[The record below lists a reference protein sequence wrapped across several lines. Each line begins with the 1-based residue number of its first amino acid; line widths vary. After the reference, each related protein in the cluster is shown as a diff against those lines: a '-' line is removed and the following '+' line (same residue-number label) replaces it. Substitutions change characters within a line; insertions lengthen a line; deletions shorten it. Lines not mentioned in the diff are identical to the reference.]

1 MNISQKTRLQL
12 SVDIFPFLNG
22 GCATANIGTI
32 TMKKGVLKMNM
43 SDRIQYLR
51 KTKGISQEE
60 LADKVGVSRQA
71 FSKWES
77 EQSTPDLEKVIIMSD
92 FFGVTTDYILKGIE
106 PVNDKEQKSKEIAS
120 KILYISSTA
129 FVAIG
134 LLCAFG
140 GWYELQTMEVV
151 AGSMIIQAV
160 GIIGYFIARILSEE
174 KATFYVSWFNII
186 GITFMPIS
194 MITGYISILVFKQG
208 WVAPYPNGIFHTL
221 TFILLFFVVL
231 VASYTILKKQAK

>member
-1 MNISQKTRLQL
+1 
-12 SVDIFPFLNG
+12 
-22 GCATANIGTI
+22 
-32 TMKKGVLKMNM
+32 MNM

-60 LADKVGVSRQA
+60 LTDKVGVSRQA
-71 FSKWES
+71 VSKWES

-106 PVNDKEQKSKEIAS
+106 PVTDKEQKSKEIAS

-140 GWYELQTMEVV
+140 GWYELQTMEAV

-160 GIIGYFIARILSEE
+160 GIVGYFIARILSEE

-186 GITFMPIS
+186 GIAFMPIS

-231 VASYTILKKQAK
+231 FASYAILKKRAK

>member
-1 MNISQKTRLQL
+1 
-12 SVDIFPFLNG
+12 
-22 GCATANIGTI
+22 
-32 TMKKGVLKMNM
+32 MNM

-51 KTKGISQEE
+51 KIKGISQEE
-60 LADKVGVSRQA
+60 LAYKVGVSRQA
-71 FSKWES
+71 VSKWES

-92 FFGVTTDYILKGIE
+92 FFRVTTDYILKGIE
-106 PVNDKEQKSKEIAS
+106 PVSDKEQKSKEIAS
-120 KILYISSTA
+120 KILYILSTA
-129 FVAIG
+129 FVAVG

-186 GITFMPIS
+186 GIVFMPIS

-231 VASYTILKKQAK
+231 VASYTILKKRAK

>member
-1 MNISQKTRLQL
+1 
-12 SVDIFPFLNG
+12 
-22 GCATANIGTI
+22 
-32 TMKKGVLKMNM
+32 MNM

-71 FSKWES
+71 VSKWES

-106 PVNDKEQKSKEIAS
+106 PVTDKEQKSKEIAS

-140 GWYELQTMEVV
+140 GWYELQTMEAV

-160 GIIGYFIARILSEE
+160 GIVGYFIARILSEE

-194 MITGYISILVFKQG
+194 MITGYISGLVFKLEG
-208 WVAPYPNGIFHTL
+208 WIAPYPIGIFHTL
-221 TFILLFFVVL
+221 VFVLVFFVV
-231 VASYTILKKQAK
+231 VIASYIILKKQTK

>member
-1 MNISQKTRLQL
+1 
-12 SVDIFPFLNG
+12 
-22 GCATANIGTI
+22 
-32 TMKKGVLKMNM
+32 MNM

-71 FSKWES
+71 VSKWES

-106 PVNDKEQKSKEIAS
+106 PVTDKEQKSKEIAS

-140 GWYELQTMEVV
+140 GWYELQTMEAV

-160 GIIGYFIARILSEE
+160 GIVGYFIARILSEE

-208 WVAPYPNGIFHTL
+208 W
-221 TFILLFFVVL
+221 
-231 VASYTILKKQAK
+231 

>member
-1 MNISQKTRLQL
+1 MQK
-12 SVDIFPFLNG
+12 N
-22 GCATANIGTI
+22 
-32 TMKKGVLKMNM
+32 K
-43 SDRIQYLR
+43 
-51 KTKGISQEE
+51 E
-60 LADKVGVSRQA
+60 LTSKV
-71 FSKWES
+71 
-77 EQSTPDLEKVIIMSD
+77 
-92 FFGVTTDYILKGIE
+92 
-106 PVNDKEQKSKEIAS
+106 
-120 KILYISSTA
+120 LYISSTA